1 MRWPEPLAGF
11 EEENRHLAQV
21 EVNEV
26 LRLMRYVATEVP
38 AHDAVPGG
46 VVFLTETYLLDVCCN
61 ILLYIVLLHG
71 LRSTIDS
78 ILLHVLRHVS
88 IFDHSLSVRH
98 DGPVGPWPLRWLQH
112 LACHVIAMCDLPSL
126 LQTMSMGK

>member
-1 MRWPEPLAGF
+1 MLWKTPIQTRP
-11 EEENRHLAQV
+11 NRHLAQV

-26 LRLMRYVATEVP
+26 LRLMRYIATEVP

-61 ILLYIVLLHG
+61 ILLYIILLHG
-71 LRSTIDS
+71 LSSTIDS

-98 DGPVGPWPLRWLQH
+98 DGPV
-112 LACHVIAMCDLPSL
+112 
-126 LQTMSMGK
+126 